1 MLYWYGMLEGN
12 TIIEIAVV
20 LITIVISLTIHES
33 VHALVGYKL
42 GDTTAHQEGRITL
55 NPLRHI
61 DPYITVML
69 PLVLL
74 LLGQPPILAAKPV
87 PFNPARVKFDEFG
100 AALIGVAG
108 PLSNLALAILGAIGL
123 RIANIDAGSAAYEVM
138 LIFIMVNVS
147 VFVFNMLPLPPLDGS
162 RLLYAVA
169 PPGLQRIME
178 QIEAAGIVFV
188 LVILFLLLPVI
199 GPFLQT
205 VNQNL
210 LIWLL

>member
-123 RIANIDAGSAAYEVM
+123 RIANIDAGTAAYEVM
-138 LIFIMVNVS
+138 LVFIMVNVS

>member
-1 MLYWYGMLEGN
+1 MLEGN

-123 RIANIDAGSAAYEVM
+123 RIANIDAGTAAYEVM
-138 LIFIMVNVS
+138 LVFIMVNVS